1 MRVTYAMRL
10 MLMLED
16 YPPDVSAPAVRMH
29 NLVDVISDRAE
40 VDARIV
46 VYSARS
52 TSKKKRAVK
61 RITNNV
67 SVVRYELK
75 YVRQILGKLPQDNPL
90 ALLIT
95 TLIAIRE
102 VRDYKPD
109 LILTTVPTYNPT
121 IAIYLASL
129 LLGNQCCIDIR
140 DDWTNKRI
148 AKWAIRNHP
157 WYMRLIKALT
167 SGLAYTL
174 FIKACQKAFLL
185 ISVYDSLVKD
195 LQRLTNL
202 EKPVVVVPNGI
213 NLSELEAARQTSDKC
228 AIFHKYGIPTDEGLK
243 YVIYVGTIQH
253 YNKPEILIKPL
264 QDLIREGKKMC
275 FIIIGGGDS
284 DVITKEIEANGD
296 QKNDIF
302 LRKVAHSD
310 VLNLLLASDVGF
322 YALSKG
328 FPVESML
335 GVKILEYVGCKLP
348 ILAVADKDILTTK
361 FIKAHGIGIALGWD
375 ETSLI
380 RSSIERLIQD
390 PQFANNIDAYYPT
403 FVKEFERKT
412 NSEKLYEAIL
422 QHYHRVAR

>member
-1 MRVTYAMRL
+1 MRL

-16 YPPDVSAPAVRMH
+16 YPPDVTAPAVRMH
-29 NLVDVISDRAE
+29 NLVDVISERTE
-40 VDARIV
+40 VNARIV
-46 VYSARS
+46 VYSSRS
-52 TSKKKRAVK
+52 TSKKMKAVK

-67 SVVRYELK
+67 SVVRYDLK
-75 YVRQILGKLPQDNPL
+75 YLPQLLGKLPQDNPL
-90 ALLIT
+90 AILIT

-102 VRDYKPD
+102 VRNYKPD

-129 LLGNQCCIDIR
+129 LLGNQFCIDIR

-148 AKWAIRNHP
+148 AKWAIRNYP
-157 WYMRLIKALT
+157 WYSRLIKALT

-185 ISVYDSLVKD
+185 TSVYDSLVKD

-213 NLSELEAARQTSDKC
+213 NLSELEAVRQTSDKC
-228 AIFHKYGIPTDEGLK
+228 AILHKYGIPIDDGLK
-243 YVIYVGTIQH
+243 YVIYVGTIRDYH
-253 YNKPEILIKPL
+253 KPEILIKPL

-275 FIIIGGGDS
+275 FIIIGEGDS
-284 DVITKEIEANGD
+284 DIITKEIEANGD
-296 QKNDIF
+296 PKNDIF

-310 VLNLLLASDVGF
+310 VLELLLASDVGF
-322 YALSKG
+322 YALSRG

-348 ILAVADKDILTTK
+348 ILAVADEYILTTK

-380 RSSIERLIQD
+380 RSSIEKLIQD

-422 QHYHRVAR
+422 QNYQRVAR

>member
-1 MRVTYAMRL
+1 MRL

-16 YPPDVSAPAVRMH
+16 YPPDVTAPAVRMQ
-29 NLVDVISDRAE
+29 NLVDVIIDRAE

-46 VYSARS
+46 VYSSKS
-52 TSKKKRAVK
+52 TSKERRAVK

-75 YVRQILGKLPQDNPL
+75 HLRQLLAKLPQDNPL

-95 TLIAIRE
+95 TLVAIRE
-102 VRDYKPD
+102 VREYTPD

-121 IAIYLASL
+121 IAIYLTSL
-129 LLGNQCCIDIR
+129 LLGNQSCIDIR

-148 AKWAIRNHP
+148 AKWAIRNYP
-157 WYMRLIKALT
+157 WSSRLIKALT
-167 SGLAYTL
+167 SGLAYRL
-174 FIKACQKAFLL
+174 FINACQKAFLL
-185 ISVYDSLVKD
+185 TSVYESFVKD

-202 EKPVVVVPNGI
+202 EKPVTVVPNGI
-213 NLSELEAARQTSDKC
+213 NLSELEAVRQTSDKC
-228 AIFHKYGIPTDEGLK
+228 AILRKYGIPIDDGLK
-243 YVIYVGTIQH
+243 YVIHVGTIRD
-253 YNKPEILIKPL
+253 YYKPEILIKPL
-264 QDLIREGKKMC
+264 QDMVREGRKIC
-275 FIIIGGGDS
+275 YIIVGDEDS
-284 DVITKEIEANGD
+284 DSITTEIEANGD
-296 QKNDIF
+296 PENDIF
-302 LRKVAHSD
+302 LTKVAHSD
-310 VLNLLLASDVGF
+310 VLELLLASDVGF
-322 YALSKG
+322 YALSSG

-348 ILAVADKDILTTK
+348 ILAVADEYILTTK

-390 PQFANNIDAYYPT
+390 PRFANNIDAYYPT
-403 FVKEFERKT
+403 FITEFERKM

-422 QHYHRVAR
+422 QNYQRVAR